1 MAANLHF
8 AVCEV
13 YRQAISERR
22 AEREAFDMATSALC
36 ERHPGI
42 RPAEARRRVAEMLC
56 NDPPGSGVTG
66 AQGVS
71 EMTDKSPNKFSLRP
85 EAPLHPAGAGSI
97 SDRCETASADSFPA
111 SDAPAWTAVT
121 GSGAPRT
128 GRSPLHNQEQSS

>member
-1 MAANLHF
+1 MAANLHS

-42 RPAEARRRVAEMLC
+42 RPVEARRRVAEMLC
-56 NDPPGSGVTG
+56 NDPPGSGITG
-66 AQGVS
+66 AM
-71 EMTDKSPNKFSLRP
+71 EFPKTTDKSSNKFSLRP
-85 EAPLHPAGAGSI
+85 VAPLDPAGAAPI
-97 SDRCETASADSFPA
+97 RDRCETASADSFPA
-111 SDAPAWTAVT
+111 SDAPGWTAVT

-128 GRSPLHNQEQSS
+128 GRGFA